1 VCFLIVTFSFTPWKV
16 FRLREPK
23 TGGAKRTYASALKSP
38 QPTESQSPTNPAPN
52 NEGWKR
58 VERRQKPTK
67 PKSTKVKL
75 VIRGVDN
82 GRRTIDEIKAE
93 LNKDPITRQ
102 IVAKYFKWEYSNRKL
117 LQNPGHR
124 CGGLTLAVFSEDG
137 AEKLI
142 KRGIQAYGQ
151 RRQVIR
157 FSRANADSECANCGE
172 LGHLE
177 RTCLSYQGSNKK
189 NATSHIKPKLQRGGQ
204 KAKNSKSPSW

>member
-1 VCFLIVTFSFTPWKV
+1 
-16 FRLREPK
+16 
-23 TGGAKRTYASALKSP
+23 
-38 QPTESQSPTNPAPN
+38 
-52 NEGWKR
+52 
-58 VERRQKPTK
+58 
-67 PKSTKVKL
+67 

-142 KRGIQAYGQ
+142 KRGILAYGQ

-157 FSRANADSECANCGE
+157 VSRANADSECANCGE

-177 RTCLSYQGSNKK
+177 RTCLSYQGS
-189 NATSHIKPKLQRGGQ
+189 TTVQ
-204 KAKNSKSPSW
+204 